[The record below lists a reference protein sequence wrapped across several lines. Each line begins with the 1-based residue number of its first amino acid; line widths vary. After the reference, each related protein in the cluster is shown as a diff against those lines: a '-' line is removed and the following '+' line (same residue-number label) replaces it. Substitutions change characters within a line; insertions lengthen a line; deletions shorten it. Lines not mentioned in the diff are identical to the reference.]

1 MKISIKDLIALE
13 KDRTKAIDSLISSAN
28 MDIEKFVA
36 QYREL
41 FLIVAD
47 KEDLAELDRFVK
59 NHVDDVAV
67 ELVRPIVAEFEQ
79 IAKIQDEYFSD
90 LGAGGSVSATEK
102 ATVFKSFLD
111 NMGEEFQSLSFKQR
125 DTLRSEIRKQ
135 IASGPD
141 MKALT
146 DAFEKAGGKLQQHAA
161 TLANTSLAG
170 VSSAYNDLSARNA
183 GLDHGWYSGTLT
195 SRTRSFCAYHLDRIY
210 TRETIAKMSNG
221 MLEPVIIYGGGY
233 NCRHHWTWV
242 DPDWDP
248 KLKEKVARDIE
259 KTQISIG
266 AGDRTATVFYEPP
279 VITKEWE
286 KEYERF
292 RKQKSIGPNME
303 RERRV
308 AESLSRLG
316 MRTKLDPTVLNLTG
330 GPSDVIVTMSG
341 RDVPAEIKHPK
352 KDQASTIYNKVG
364 SRARAQ
370 ADLIVVD
377 IGTFSVDKVL
387 ETKLR
392 KWVKDF
398 YPKKEFILL
407 IDHKSMLRS
416 WDFL

>member
-125 DTLRSEIRKQ
+125 DILRSEIRKQ
-135 IASGPD
+135 IASGHD

-146 DAFEKAGGKLQQHAA
+146 GAFEEAGGQLKQYAA

-292 RKQKSIGPNME
+292 EKQNKGGEMR
-303 RERRV
+303 REKRV
-308 AESLSRLG
+308 ADALSKLG
-316 MRTKLDPTVLNLTG
+316 FRTELDPTILNLAG
-330 GPSDVIVTMSG
+330 GPCDMVITVAG
-341 RDVPAEIKHPK
+341 QKIPVEIKSPK
-352 KDQASTIYNKVG
+352 SQSSSIENSISAKRKRRQSDFFVIDVHDY
-364 SRARAQ
+364 
-370 ADLIVVD
+370 
-377 IGTFSVDKVL
+377 SVDD
-387 ETKLR
+387 ELR
-392 KWVKDF
+392 RSLFRWSKQH
-398 YPKKEFILL
+398 PNKEFMLL
-407 IDHKSMLRS
+407 IDHKTLIRMWEL
-416 WDFL
+416 